1 MVTGAAA
8 ERSDL
13 SLRVEAR
20 MVAGERGHTID
31 GIRDADDEAWSYM
44 LCRRFFSDV
53 HRSVSIFCPLLC
65 CAGHWAV
72 TPAACVPSTLV
83 PVLF

>member
-13 SLRVEAR
+13 SLRE
-20 MVAGERGHTID
+20 
-31 GIRDADDEAWSYM
+31 DDEAWSYM